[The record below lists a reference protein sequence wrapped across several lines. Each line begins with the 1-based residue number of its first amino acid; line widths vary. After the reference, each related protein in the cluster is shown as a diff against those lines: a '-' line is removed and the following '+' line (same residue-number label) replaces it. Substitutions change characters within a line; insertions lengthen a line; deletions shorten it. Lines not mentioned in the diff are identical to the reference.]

1 MYPSRTLRGLLLA
14 VGATLLSFPAA
25 QAQDKWPTKP
35 VRIVVPYPAG
45 GGNDAVQRQVAQ
57 GLSERTGRPVIVD
70 NRPGAAGVIGSEYAS
85 RQPAD
90 GYTLL
95 SGNASTHGI
104 APSFYAKLG
113 YDPVKDFTPLTLV
126 YDSQAVLVV
135 HPTVPAKTL
144 PELVRAVKRN
154 PGVLNYASYGNG
166 AWNHLA
172 IELLSSKEGLA
183 MTHIPYKGNSPAM
196 IDLLSGQ
203 VGVLFD
209 NVINPHPHVRS
220 GRLRAIA
227 VSSTRRSPLFPDTP
241 TFAEAGYTGFESM
254 SWVGLFAP
262 ANLPAPLA
270 QHISSELIA
279 VLRTQRMADFLRAQ
293 GGIVAASSPDE
304 LAQLVRNDIAKWRKA
319 IQAARLQPEHIR

>member
-1 MYPSRTLRGLLLA
+1 MNPSRTVLRCLLVFGA
-14 VGATLLSFPAA
+14 VAA
-25 QAQDKWPTKP
+25 FVAPVQAQDKWPGKP

-45 GGNDAVQRQVAQ
+45 GGNDAVQRQVAL
-57 GLSERTGRPVIVD
+57 GLGERIGRPVIVD
-70 NRPGAAGVIGSEYAS
+70 NRAGASGTIGTEYVS
-85 RQPAD
+85 RQPPD

-104 APSFYAKLG
+104 APSFYVKLG

-126 YDSQAVLVV
+126 YDSQAVLVA

-144 PELVRAVKRN
+144 PELVRVAKRH

-166 AWNHLA
+166 AWNHLV
-172 IELLSSKEGLA
+172 IELLSSKEGLV

-203 VGVLFD
+203 VGILFD

-241 TFAEAGYTGFESM
+241 TFAESGYTGFESM

-262 ANLPAPLA
+262 AGMPAPLV
-270 QHISSELIA
+270 QQISGELIA
-279 VLRTQRMADFLRAQ
+279 VLRTPRMSDFLRAQ
-293 GGIVAASSPDE
+293 GGVVAASSPEE
-304 LAQLVRNDIAKWRKA
+304 LGQLVRNDIAKWRKA
-319 IQAARLQPEHIR
+319 IQAARLQPEQVR

>member
-1 MYPSRTLRGLLLA
+1 MLRALLA
-14 VGATLLSFPAA
+14 LGAALVSTQPGE
-25 QAQDKWPTKP
+25 AQDKWPMKP

-45 GGNDAVQRQVAQ
+45 GDNDAVQRQVAQ
-57 GLSERTGRPVIVD
+57 GLIERAGRPVVVD
-70 NRPGAAGVIGSEYAS
+70 NRPGAAGLIGTEYVS
-85 RQPAD
+85 RQAAD

-135 HPTVPAKTL
+135 HPTVPATTL
-144 PELVRAVKRN
+144 PAFIRLVRRH
-154 PGVLNYASYGNG
+154 PGTLNYASYGNG

-172 IELLSSKEGLA
+172 VELLSSRERLV

-220 GRLRAIA
+220 GRLRALA
-227 VSSTRRSPLFPDTP
+227 VSSSRRSPLFPDTP
-241 TFAEAGYTGFESM
+241 TFTELGYTGFESM
-254 SWVGLFAP
+254 SWIGLFAP
-262 ANLPAPLA
+262 ANMPAPLV
-270 QHISSELIA
+270 QQVSGELIA
-279 VLRTQRMADFLRAQ
+279 VLRTARMAAFLRAQ
-293 GGIVAASSPDE
+293 GGQVVASSPEE
-304 LAQLVRNDIAKWRKA
+304 LGELVRNDIVKWRKA
-319 IQAARLQPEHIR
+319 IEAARLQPAQAR